1 MKHRMVPA
9 AAGILLSTALCT
21 CLVGCGKGSS
31 SETGDSSSLPD
42 APITTAASPVTDAAV
57 STAVGT
63 TQPDKPSDTTAAT
76 TAGAENELPILAP
89 GTGQPG
95 EELPV
100 LTIPAETNQP
110 GTTAAPR
117 QTDAPTT
124 FTMVTIPSTGIELPF
139 VPYEE

>member
-1 MKHRMVPA
+1 MKYRMLPA

-21 CLVGCGKGSS
+21 CLVGCGKGN
-31 SETGDSSSLPD
+31 SSLPD
-42 APITTAASPVTDAAV
+42 APITTAVSAVTNAAA

-63 TQPDKPSDTTAAT
+63 TQPDKPSNATVAT

-110 GTTAAPR
+110 GTTAVPR

>member
-1 MKHRMVPA
+1 MKHRMLPA
-9 AAGILLSTALCT
+9 TAGILLSTALCT

-31 SETGDSSSLPD
+31 SLPD
-42 APITTAASPVTDAAV
+42 APITTAVSAVTNAAESTTV
-57 STAVGT
+57 STA
-63 TQPDKPSDTTAAT
+63 QPDKPSDATVAT

-110 GTTAAPR
+110 GTTAVPR

>member
-1 MKHRMVPA
+1 MKHRMLPA

-21 CLVGCGKGSS
+21 CLVGCGKGN
-31 SETGDSSSLPD
+31 SSLPD
-42 APITTAASPVTDAAV
+42 APITTAVSAVTNAAA

-63 TQPDKPSDTTAAT
+63 TQPDKPSNATVAT
-76 TAGAENELPILAP
+76 TAGAEDELPILAP

-110 GTTAAPR
+110 GTTAVPR

>member
-1 MKHRMVPA
+1 MKYRMLPA

-31 SETGDSSSLPD
+31 SSLPD
-42 APITTAASPVTDAAV
+42 APITTATSPVTDAAA

-63 TQPDKPSDTTAAT
+63 TQPDKPSDATVAT
-76 TAGAENELPILAP
+76 TAGTENESPILAP

-110 GTTAAPR
+110 GTTAVPR

>member
-1 MKHRMVPA
+1 MKHRMLPA
-9 AAGILLSTALCT
+9 AARILLSTALCT
-21 CLVGCGKGSS
+21 CLVGCGKSS
-31 SETGDSSSLPD
+31 SETDNSSSLPD
-42 APITTAASPVTDAAV
+42 APITTAVSAVTNAAESTAV
-57 STAVGT
+57 STA
-63 TQPDKPSDTTAAT
+63 QPDKPSDATVT

>member
-1 MKHRMVPA
+1 MKHRILPA
-9 AAGILLSTALCT
+9 TAGILLSTALCT
-21 CLVGCGKGSS
+21 CLVGCGKGN
-31 SETGDSSSLPD
+31 SSLPD
-42 APITTAASPVTDAAV
+42 APITTATSPVTDAAASPAV
-57 STAVGT
+57 STA
-63 TQPDKPSDTTAAT
+63 QPDKPSNTTVTT

-110 GTTAAPR
+110 GTTAVPR

>member
-1 MKHRMVPA
+1 MKHRMLPA
-9 AAGILLSTALCT
+9 TAGILLSTALCT
-21 CLVGCGKGSS
+21 CLVGCGKGN
-31 SETGDSSSLPD
+31 SSLPD
-42 APITTAASPVTDAAV
+42 APITTAVSAVTNAAESTAV
-57 STAVGT
+57 STA
-63 TQPDKPSDTTAAT
+63 QPDKPSNATVAT
-76 TAGAENELPILAP
+76 TAGAENESPILAP

-110 GTTAAPR
+110 GTTAVPR

>member
-1 MKHRMVPA
+1 MKHRMLPA

-21 CLVGCGKGSS
+21 CLVGCGKSS
-31 SETGDSSSLPD
+31 SETDNSSSLPD
-42 APITTAASPVTDAAV
+42 APITTAVSAVTNAAESTAV
-57 STAVGT
+57 STA
-63 TQPDKPSDTTAAT
+63 QPDKPSDATVAT
-76 TAGAENELPILAP
+76 TAGAENESPILAP

-100 LTIPAETNQP
+100 LTIPTETNQP
-110 GTTAAPR
+110 GTTAVPR

>member
-1 MKHRMVPA
+1 M
-9 AAGILLSTALCT
+9 
-21 CLVGCGKGSS
+21 
-31 SETGDSSSLPD
+31 
-42 APITTAASPVTDAAV
+42 
-57 STAVGT
+57 
-63 TQPDKPSDTTAAT
+63 
-76 TAGAENELPILAP
+76 PILAP
-89 GTGQPG
+89 GTGQSG

-110 GTTAAPR
+110 GTTAVPR

>member
-1 MKHRMVPA
+1 MTNA
-9 AAGILLSTALCT
+9 A
-21 CLVGCGKGSS
+21 
-31 SETGDSSSLPD
+31 E
-42 APITTAASPVTDAAV
+42 

-63 TQPDKPSDTTAAT
+63 TQPDKPSNTTVAT

-100 LTIPAETNQP
+100 LTIPAEPNHP
-110 GTTAAPR
+110 GTTAVPR

-124 FTMVTIPSTGIELPF
+124 VTMVTIPSTGIELPF

>member
-1 MKHRMVPA
+1 MKHRMLPA
-9 AAGILLSTALCT
+9 ATGILLSTALCT

-31 SETGDSSSLPD
+31 SETDNSSSLP
-42 APITTAASPVTDAAV
+42 AVSAVTDAAV
-57 STAVGT
+57 STAVST
-63 TQPDKPSDTTAAT
+63 TQPDKPSDVTVTT

>member
-1 MKHRMVPA
+1 MKHRMLPA
-9 AAGILLSTALCT
+9 AAGILLSTVLCT
-21 CLVGCGKGSS
+21 CLVGCGKSS
-31 SETGDSSSLPD
+31 SETDNSSSLPD
-42 APITTAASPVTDAAV
+42 APITTAVSAVTNAAESTAV
-57 STAVGT
+57 STA
-63 TQPDKPSDTTAAT
+63 QPDKPSDATVT

>member
-1 MKHRMVPA
+1 MKHRMLPA
-9 AAGILLSTALCT
+9 TAGILLSTALCT
-21 CLVGCGKGSS
+21 CLVGCGKGN
-31 SETGDSSSLPD
+31 SSSLPD
-42 APITTAASPVTDAAV
+42 APITTAVSAVTNAAESTAV
-57 STAVGT
+57 STA
-63 TQPDKPSDTTAAT
+63 QPDKPSNATVAT

-110 GTTAAPR
+110 GTTAVPR